1 MMFGNLTASDW
12 EIKNKW
18 KISCGIV
25 KDGSLIVDGVSMEKF
40 VSGTNIL
47 QNHGEFNLNNVIFNL
62 DHGDVGSCPTDKKY
76 SGGYPYSGRQE
87 INQQLPYGDT
97 VFETEI
103 IIEGA
108 PSYRSTFF
116 QIHDGR
122 NSGAPPSW
130 IGVGKYWEIKHSY
143 PKNECSVENC
153 KTIKNLFLVPGKKY
167 ILKAE
172 INYQKNYQILSVKYY
187 LNDEFIVQHLNVPI
201 SSKINDGPYGQN
213 KPYIKIGIYR
223 IGEIGTTSYIYNN
236 VIMQNKLK

>member
-1 MMFGNLTASDW
+1 MMFGDLTASDW

-62 DHGDVGSCPTDKKY
+62 DQGDVGSCPTDKEY

-87 INQQLPYGDT
+87 INQHLPYGDT
-97 VFETEI
+97 LFETEI

-130 IGVGKYWEIKHSY
+130 IGVGKNWEIKHSY
-143 PKNECSVENC
+143 PKNECSIENC
-153 KTIKNLFLVPGKKY
+153 KTINSSSLTPGKKY

-172 INYQKNYQILSVKYY
+172 INYQKKDQNLSVKYY
-187 LNDEFIVQHLNVPI
+187 LNGEFIVQHLNVPI
-201 SSKINDGPYGQN
+201 SSKITDGPYGQN

-236 VIMQNKLK
+236 VIMQNKIK